1 MTFRF
6 NSESKV
12 KTQTVQNILDAYEV
26 RGYSGSIDPETPIQ
40 FEGDVVGYAVKIQG
54 FYTRAELIAIVEDLW
69 AFNQSTPK

>member
-26 RGYSGSIDPETPIQ
+26 QGYSGMVDPETPIQ
-40 FEGDVVGYAVKIQG
+40 FEGDVVGYAVKVQG
-54 FYTRAELIAIVEDLW
+54 FYTRAELLAIAEDLK

>member
-1 MTFRF
+1 M
-6 NSESKV
+6 
-12 KTQTVQNILDAYEV
+12 QTVKNILDIYEV
-26 RGYSGSIDPETPIQ
+26 QGYSGSIDPETPIQ

>member
-1 MTFRF
+1 M
-6 NSESKV
+6 
-12 KTQTVQNILDAYEV
+12 QTVQNILDIYEV

-40 FEGDVVGYAVKIQG
+40 FEGDVVGYAVKVSG

>member
-26 RGYSGSIDPETPIQ
+26 QGYSGMVDPETPIQ